1 MKNFDKQPFKI
12 RPATGLFFGV
22 LLFWISGL
30 LCSCQ
35 KYLEARPDKSLAVP
49 ATLPD
54 FQALMDFQGLTNNF
68 PYAGSIASDDYFV
81 NLSDWQAF
89 EVNPRNTYIWD
100 AQAANDMDWSYGY
113 GNIVRTN
120 VVLDGIDAAAG
131 PKQARN
137 NIKGQALFFR
147 GYIFYQLANVFTL
160 PYRAES
166 AATDLGIPLK
176 LKADITA
183 KTTRSTL
190 AETYAQIITDLKGAA
205 ALLPVSVPVKTRPS
219 RPAAYGALARTYL
232 AMGDYANANRYAD
245 SCLQDYS
252 RLIDYNTLDTSSLN
266 PFPMFND
273 EVVFHAIDHAG
284 GDVVDPYYARVDT
297 ALFASYG
304 PDDLRRYLFYTY
316 AENGHYAFKGDYLGA
331 SYGAL
336 FNGIATDE
344 QLLIRAETYAR
355 LGQPAKAIDDL
366 NALLARRYRKGSF
379 KPYSDGMTANA
390 ALALILQERRKELAF
405 RSEIRWGDLKRL
417 SGDPRFAR
425 TLRRVLGGNTYT
437 LVPGDKRYAFML
449 PVSVVLQTGIP
460 QNAR

>member
-1 MKNFDKQPFKI
+1 MKNLAIQPFKLK
-12 RPATGLFFGV
+12 PARRLFFSM
-22 LLFWISGL
+22 LLFWISGQ

-35 KYLEARPDKSLAVP
+35 KYLDAKPDKSLAVP
-49 ATLPD
+49 TTLQD
-54 FQALMDFQGLTNNF
+54 FRALMDFQGLTNNF

-81 NLSDWQAF
+81 GLSDWQAF

-100 AQAANDMDWSYGY
+100 AQAASDMDWSYAY
-113 GNIVRTN
+113 GNIMRTN
-120 VVLDGIDAAAG
+120 VVLGGIDAARG
-131 PKQARN
+131 PKDARD

-147 GYIFYQLANVFTL
+147 GYLFYQLANIYTL
-160 PYRAES
+160 PYQAGS
-166 AATDLGIPLK
+166 AGTDLGIPLK

-190 AETYAQIITDLKGAA
+190 ATTYSQIIADLKSAA
-205 ALLPVSVPVKTRPS
+205 ALLPISVPVKTRPS

-232 AMGDYANANRYAD
+232 AMGEYASANRYAD
-245 SCLQDYS
+245 SCLRDYS
-252 RLIDYNTLDTSSLN
+252 KLIDYNTLDTSSVN

-273 EVVFHAIDHAG
+273 EVVFHATDNAG

-297 ALFASYG
+297 ALFATYA
-304 PDDLRRYLFYTY
+304 PNDLRRYLFYTY

-344 QLLIRAETYAR
+344 QLLIRSETYAR
-355 LGQPAKAIDDL
+355 LGQISKAIGDL
-366 NALLARRYRKGSF
+366 NALLVTRYKSGSYA
-379 KPYSDGMTANA
+379 PYPANMTADA
-390 ALALILQERRKELAF
+390 ALALILAERRKELAF
-405 RSEIRWGDLKRL
+405 RSEIRWGDLRRL
-417 SGDPRFAR
+417 SGDARFAR
-425 TLRRVLGGNTYT
+425 TLKRVLGPNTYM
-437 LVPGDKRYAFML
+437 LAPGDKRYAFLL